1 MGENR
6 VPPGLR
12 ITNSTSGSG
21 DSSIPP
27 GFDKNPTAWP
37 RRILLA
43 DIAFAGFC
51 VSVYLALFQIKV
63 LGSVWDPFFQ
73 SPKVLEYLGI
83 PDAALGA
90 MAYGTEVVI
99 TFIGGRNRWRT
110 APWTVL
116 AFGFV
121 ICSGVLVSV
130 LLIAMQAF
138 LVGAWCSLCLTS
150 AAISFAIFAL
160 GVEEPIAGLKHLKRV
175 RDEGDSVWKAF
186 WGMEGTDK
194 KGESTNG

>member
-1 MGENR
+1 MSER
-6 VPPGLR
+6 HVPPGLR
-12 ITNSTSGSG
+12 TTSSTSNSG
-21 DSSIPP
+21 DGSIPP

-43 DIAFAGFC
+43 VIAFVGFC
-51 VSVYLALFQIKV
+51 VSVYLALFQVNV
-63 LGSVWDPFFQ
+63 LESVWDPFFQ

-90 MAYGTEVVI
+90 MAYGTEVVL

-121 ICSGVLVSV
+121 ICSGALVSI
-130 LLIAMQAF
+130 LLISMQAF
-138 LVGAWCSLCLTS
+138 LVNAWCTLCLTS

-160 GVEEPIAGLKHLKRV
+160 GLEEPLAGLKHLKLV
-175 RDEGDSVWKAF
+175 RDEGGSVWRAL
-186 WGMEGTDK
+186 WGLEDTDK
-194 KGESTNG
+194 KEEK